1 MTATSSFAVI
11 SSLLW
16 LTGKQG
22 EGLRLTKECLPFYL
36 GAGVSIS
43 MAMASLYYA
52 LSLGEVIVVIPVT
65 STSPFFALTLSAIFL
80 RDIEE
85 VTLKI
90 VLGACLIVIGVAL
103 VTLWK

>member
-1 MTATSSFAVI
+1 
-11 SSLLW
+11 
-16 LTGKQG
+16 
-22 EGLRLTKECLPFYL
+22 
-36 GAGVSIS
+36 
-43 MAMASLYYA
+43 MAMAPLYYA
-52 LSLGEVIVVIPVT
+52 LSFGEVIVVIPVT

-80 RDIEE
+80 RDIEK